1 MSLSL
6 NNAYVIL
13 VNRLNGPLAKLEYD
27 PELPVNQ
34 TIVNMFNPI
43 IGQCLSAFGIT
54 PSNYVLPT
62 TDEVSTLEDE
72 DVTDFLDLA
81 EYYLMG
87 RLLGE
92 IDDVDERLG
101 PHGKWRSQYPER
113 LRKQHIELGNKL
125 DKRLGLSSA
134 RIELGTVEVKWM
146 EEDDS

>member
-13 VNRLNGPLAKLEYD
+13 VNRLNGPLAKLE
-27 PELPVNQ
+27 
-34 TIVNMFNPI
+34 
-43 IGQCLSAFGIT
+43 
-54 PSNYVLPT
+54 YVLPT